1 MSGFPVSGARRSTSG
16 TEPAGGTGA
25 RGFPQTLPK
34 STGMRQAAPH
44 WAGRVPVILVV
55 GIVVYA
61 AVRGVSWVLDWP
73 SVALLITNADH
84 AIYMA
89 QAERILAG
97 GPFYPPDQLAGPF
110 GAERLP
116 ELYPP
121 TTVSGLLWPAA
132 RLPAFLWWLVPLAV
146 TTAVVVAHR
155 PSPWGWV
162 AILSLLVLYPHTWT
176 IIAAGNPMLWA
187 TMGIALGTRYGWP
200 ALLALVKPDLWVV
213 PFALVGI
220 RSRLWWLGLAV
231 GVGSVL
237 LTLPLWRDYLTVLR
251 NYTDAAPLS
260 LAYLPMALIP
270 IVSGVLDAQ
279 RRAQRS
285 GGVLEGREA
294 HGVLIPVEVFEADRE
309 PQRGLRGVQ

>member
-1 MSGFPVSGARRSTSG
+1 MSGFPVSGVRRSTSDA
-16 TEPAGGTGA
+16 EPASGVVPEGPP
-25 RGFPQTLPK
+25 RTLPK
-34 STGMRQAAPH
+34 STGMRQAAPR

-55 GIVVYA
+55 GIAAYA
-61 AVRGVSWVLDWP
+61 AVRGVSWAMDWDR
-73 SVALLITNADH
+73 VALLITNADH

-97 GPFYPPDQLAGPF
+97 GPFYPPDQLGGPF

-121 TTVSGLLWPAA
+121 TTVIGLLLPAA
-132 RLPAFLWWLVPLAV
+132 LLPAFLWWLVPLAV

-200 ALLALVKPDLWVV
+200 ALLALVVARSGHRGRVGPVNPAALARLPDRAPQLRRRRAAV
-213 PFALVGI
+213 
-220 RSRLWWLGLAV
+220 V
-231 GVGSVL
+231 GVPADGPHPGRVRCRCGTSQS
-237 LTLPLWRDYLTVLR
+237 
-251 NYTDAAPLS
+251 AA
-260 LAYLPMALIP
+260 
-270 IVSGVLDAQ
+270 
-279 RRAQRS
+279 RRPPRS
-285 GGVLEGREA
+285 GRGPRRSSGR
-294 HGVLIPVEVFEADRE
+294 R
-309 PQRGLRGVQ
+309 

>member
-1 MSGFPVSGARRSTSG
+1 
-16 TEPAGGTGA
+16 
-25 RGFPQTLPK
+25 
-34 STGMRQAAPH
+34 
-44 WAGRVPVILVV
+44 
-55 GIVVYA
+55 
-61 AVRGVSWVLDWP
+61 
-73 SVALLITNADH
+73 
-84 AIYMA
+84 MA

-121 TTVSGLLWPAA
+121 TTVIGLLLPAA
-132 RLPAFLWWLVPLAV
+132 LLPAFLWWLVPLAV

-220 RSRLWWLGLAV
+220 RSRLWWLGLAA

-237 LTLPLWRDYLTVLR
+237 VTLPLWRDYLTVLR

-270 IVSGVLDAQ
+270 VAAWLGGMHHGQAWAQ
-279 RRAQRS
+279 RR
-285 GGVLEGREA
+285 GGVVDGREA
-294 HGVLIPVEVFEADRE
+294 HGVLVGAEVLQPDRE
-309 PQRGLRGVQ
+309 AQRRLRRV

>member
-1 MSGFPVSGARRSTSG
+1 MSGFPVSGVRRSTSDA
-16 TEPAGGTGA
+16 EPASGVVPEGPP
-25 RGFPQTLPK
+25 RTLPK
-34 STGMRQAAPH
+34 STGMRQAAPR

-55 GIVVYA
+55 GIAAYA
-61 AVRGVSWVLDWP
+61 AVRGVSWAMDWDR
-73 SVALLITNADH
+73 VALLITNADH

-121 TTVSGLLWPAA
+121 TTVIGLLLPAA
-132 RLPAFLWWLVPLAV
+132 LLPAFLWWLVPLAV

-220 RSRLWWLGLAV
+220 RSRLWWLGLAI

-251 NYTDAAPLS
+251 NYADAAPLS
-260 LAYLPMALIP
+260 WAYLPMALIP
-270 IVSGVLDAQ
+270 VVSGADAVHRKVRPAVHRGQ
-279 RRAQRS
+279 GEVPGGRLVDGDFDVVAHREAVERRA
-285 GGVLEGREA
+285 
-294 HGVLIPVEVFEADRE
+294 
-309 PQRGLRGVQ
+309 